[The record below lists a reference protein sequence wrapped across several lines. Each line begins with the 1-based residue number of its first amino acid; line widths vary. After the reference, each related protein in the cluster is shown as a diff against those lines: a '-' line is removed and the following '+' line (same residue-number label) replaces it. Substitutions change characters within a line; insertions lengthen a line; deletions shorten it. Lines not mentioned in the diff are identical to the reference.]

1 MSAITDIRVHINQH
15 VESILQFDP
24 DKKEYDLEI
33 PFDCFALNI
42 KVDYDPAYYI
52 RVAADKSAGRYM
64 DPNLNPEMGDYIAG
78 ENVPYYDYYGG
89 YLLRLDKRRETLK
102 NDLNVHIIVEAG
114 SYERGTESYSIN
126 LKRGSRTE
134 YWDIF
139 KKDCYHDEEFDI
151 DMPYLLYV
159 PKKYNPKKKY
169 PLMVALHGTGERDE
183 PIECNLE
190 KMAMATAWAKDSEA
204 GKNECIVLVPK
215 CEKKYDDEDNWTSLV
230 QFVNGHSNSP
240 FWPMPQLHMVKR
252 VIDLLK
258 KEYSIDEKRMYL
270 TGISS
275 GGFGTY
281 SLALEYPGT
290 FAAII
295 PVSAASNPER
305 AAELKGLPMWI
316 FHSDDD
322 PLVVPSWTLDPSLAA
337 LDAAGV
343 EYKLTRYPAG
353 QIFWQNAHFVWEVCY
368 HDKEMRDW
376 VFKQHL

>member
-1 MSAITDIRVHINQH
+1 MSAITNIRVHINQH
-15 VESILQFDP
+15 VDSVLEFDP
-24 DKKEYDLEI
+24 AKKEYSLEV

-102 NDLNVHIIVEAG
+102 NDLDVHIIVEAG
-114 SYERGTESYSIN
+114 SYELGTETYTID

-139 KKDCYHDEEFDI
+139 KKEQYHDDEFDI

-159 PKKYNPKKKY
+159 PKKYDKKKKY

-183 PIECNLE
+183 PIEANLE

-215 CEKKYDDEDNWTSLV
+215 CERKYDDEDNWTSLV

-252 VIDLLK
+252 VVDLLQ

-281 SLALEYPGT
+281 ALALEYPGT

-305 AAELKGLPMWI
+305 ASELKGLPMWI

-343 EYKLTRYPAG
+343 EYKLTRYPKG

-368 HDKEMRDW
+368 HDKAMRDW